1 MTVDERRLS
10 QRRQERKERRL
21 RQRKQRMTENEIG
34 KIVVDAAVA
43 LHRDL
48 GAGLLETVYE
58 VLLARK
64 LSERGLAVERQVA
77 VPIEYQGVRF
87 EEGFR
92 ADIIIGKKV
101 ILEIKSVI
109 SVNNAH
115 RKQVLTYLKLTGM
128 KLGYLLNFGQAV
140 MKDGITRFV
149 NGLEEPE

>member
-1 MTVDERRLS
+1 
-10 QRRQERKERRL
+10 
-21 RQRKQRMTENEIG
+21 MTENEIG

-92 ADIIIGKKV
+92 ADIIIEKKV
-101 ILEIKSVI
+101 ILEIKSVA
-109 SVNNAH
+109 SLNNAH
-115 RKQVLTYLKLTGM
+115 RKQLLTYLKLTGM
-128 KLGYLLNFGQAV
+128 KLGFLLNFGEAV
-140 MKDGITRFV
+140 MKDGITRIV